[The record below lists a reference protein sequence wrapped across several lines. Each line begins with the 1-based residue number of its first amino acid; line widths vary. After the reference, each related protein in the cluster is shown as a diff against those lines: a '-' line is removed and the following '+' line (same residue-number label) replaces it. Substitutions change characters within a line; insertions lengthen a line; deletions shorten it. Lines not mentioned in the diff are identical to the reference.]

1 MTFMRYLIAFCCCFS
16 LLSTLPAQD
25 LPAYQLFDSD
35 GQPVDFQEMA
45 KASTEADV
53 VFFGEL
59 HNNPIAHWLQLELTQ
74 ALYDAKGGELVLGA
88 EMFESDNQLLLDE
101 YLKGQI
107 SEKVFEDEA
116 RVWPN
121 YQTDYKPLLSF
132 AKENEIPFIATNIP
146 RRYAN
151 LVFRSGFEGLEE
163 LSDVAKVYTAPL
175 PVVYDPELPGY
186 KKMTEMMGGHGG
198 GSDNLPKAQAIK
210 DATMAYFISQ
220 NLPGEGVFLHVNGSY
235 HSDDKEGIIW
245 YLLEE
250 YAPDARVLTITTVE
264 QSELNALEEDHQGK
278 ADFTLVVNDRMTKTY

>member
-1 MTFMRYLIAFCCCFS
+1 MRYLFALCS
-16 LLSTLPAQD
+16 LLLTLGTLSGQD
-25 LPAYQLFDSD
+25 MLAYQLFDSE
-35 GQPVDFQEMA
+35 GEPVDFQQVA
-45 KASTEADV
+45 AASAEADV

-59 HNNPIAHWLQLELTQ
+59 HNNPIAHWLQLELTE
-74 ALYDAKGGELVLGA
+74 ALYDAKGGKLALGA
-88 EMFESDNQLLLDE
+88 EMFESDNQLLLNE

-132 AKENEIPFIATNIP
+132 AKEHEIPFIATNIP

-175 PVVYDPELPGY
+175 PIAYDPELPGY

-198 GSDNLPKAQAIK
+198 GSSNLPKAQAIK

-235 HSDDKEGIIW
+235 HSDNKEGIIW

-250 YAPDARVLTITTVE
+250 YAAGTQVLTITTVE
-264 QSELNALEEDHQGK
+264 QQHLDALEEDHQGK
-278 ADFTLVVNDRMTKTY
+278 ADFTLVVNEKMTKTY

>member
-1 MTFMRYLIAFCCCFS
+1 MRHTFA
-16 LLSTLPAQD
+16 LLLCLSIWASLPAQD
-25 LPAYQLFDSD
+25 LAAYQIFDSE
-35 GQPVDFQEMA
+35 GNPTTFKQMA
-45 KASTEADV
+45 AASVNADV

-74 ALYDAKGGELVLGA
+74 ALYDAKEGDLVLGA
-88 EMFESDNQLLLDE
+88 EMFESDNQLLLNE

-107 SEKVFEDEA
+107 SAKAFEDEA

-121 YQTDYKPLLSF
+121 YKTDYKPLLQF
-132 AKENEIPFIATNIP
+132 AKEKEIPFIATNIP

-151 LVFRSGFEGLEE
+151 LVFRSGFEGLEN

-175 PVVYDPELPGY
+175 PVAYDPALPGY

-210 DATMAYFISQ
+210 DATMAYFISE

-235 HSDDKEGIIW
+235 HSDGKEGIIW
-245 YLLEE
+245 YLLEQ
-250 YAPDARVLTITTVE
+250 YASDAEVLTITTVE
-264 QSELNALEEDHQGK
+264 QSTLDKLQEDHQGK
-278 ADFTLVVNDRMTKTY
+278 ADFTLVITDRMTKTY

>member
-1 MTFMRYLIAFCCCFS
+1 MRYLFALCS
-16 LLSTLPAQD
+16 LLLTLSTLSGQD
-25 LPAYQLFDSD
+25 MLAYQLFDSE
-35 GQPVDFQEMA
+35 GEPVDFQQVA
-45 KASTEADV
+45 AASAEADV

-59 HNNPIAHWLQLELTQ
+59 HNNPIAHWLQLELTE
-74 ALYDAKGGELVLGA
+74 ALYDAKGGKLALGA
-88 EMFESDNQLLLDE
+88 EMFESDNQLLLNE

-132 AKENEIPFIATNIP
+132 AKEHEIPFIATNIP

-151 LVFRSGFEGLEE
+151 LVFRGGFEGLEE

-175 PVVYDPELPGY
+175 PIAYDPELPGY
-186 KKMTEMMGGHGG
+186 KKMTEMMGGHGS
-198 GSDNLPKAQAIK
+198 GSGNLPKAQAVK

-220 NLPGEGVFLHVNGSY
+220 NLPGEGVFLHINGSY
-235 HSDDKEGIIW
+235 HSDNKEGIIW

-250 YAPDARVLTITTVE
+250 YAAGTQVLTITTVE
-264 QSELNALEEDHQGK
+264 QQHLDALEEDHQGK
-278 ADFTLVVNDRMTKTY
+278 ADFTLVVNEKMTKTY